1 MDKGELKMKKYTIT
15 FAYDI
20 EAENSGDAID
30 EFLRKMYDSE
40 NTTPD
45 SDEFIAT
52 EIKID

>member
-1 MDKGELKMKKYTIT
+1 MKKYTIT

-20 EAENSGDAID
+20 EAKNGDDAID

-45 SDEFIAT
+45 RDEFIAK
-52 EIKID
+52 EI